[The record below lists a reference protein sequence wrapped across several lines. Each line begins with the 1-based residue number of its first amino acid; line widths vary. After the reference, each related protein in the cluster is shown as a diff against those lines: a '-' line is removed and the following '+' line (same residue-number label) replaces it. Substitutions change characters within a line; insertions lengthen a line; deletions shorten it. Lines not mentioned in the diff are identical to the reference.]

1 MIRSVFASTSVLLLA
16 SCSQPSAPGNT
27 LPGSN
32 SSVTIEKFSEYWR
45 LNLPKDATQ
54 IEFGLFASIDTGG
67 ELKFLTSCAEIHGFI
82 NSSGFPEPTP
92 GPAPS
97 HAVLVASRN
106 AWTLPSQVENSEDQF
121 HARNRLVTVGE
132 LNGQCQVIFVGIK

>member
-1 MIRSVFASTSVLLLA
+1 MPGRLTYTAL
-16 SCSQPSAPGNT
+16 CSLDGYIEDPDGDFMWAAP
-27 LPGSN
+27 
-32 SSVTIEKFSEYWR
+32 
-45 LNLPKDATQ
+45 D
-54 IEFGLFASIDTGG
+54 
-67 ELKFLTSCAEIHGFI
+67 AEIHGFI